1 MVGSNFDVG
10 GGHDEAPEI
19 DTVDNLWTEKL
30 ESYFVYLM
38 VEEISKG
45 TMQANTFA
53 NAAWQRFA
61 ESLRKATGKE
71 YTYYQLKNKYHNLR
85 TRWSDFSSLLIE
97 KDVHFNLVTGEV
109 TATEDVWRR
118 LYSKYRRAKSFRKK
132 GLKDYDKLC
141 VIFGDPV
148 HPETQFLG
156 INVRN
161 KEKIT
166 FDFAEGQADTPRVK
180 RSEKCYAL
188 KVSSD
193 ATIREKANNKRQK
206 MEKKISFTASLDSV
220 ADSGDGHGYEFAQ
233 VQDVIRCMDALNQ
246 LEGIDGASYV
256 KATRFIHD
264 DALWRKMFLCM
275 PDNRK
280 KDWVLNI

>member
-1 MVGSNFDVG
+1 MVDSKFDVVVG
-10 GGHDEAPEI
+10 NDEVPEI

-45 TMQANTFA
+45 TMQATTFA

-61 ESLRKATGKE
+61 ESLRRATGKE

-85 TRWSDFSSLLIE
+85 TRWSDFTSMLIE

-118 LYSKYRRAKSFRKK
+118 LYSKCRRAKSFRKK

-141 VIFGDPV
+141 VIFGDP
-148 HPETQFLG
+148 EMQFLNN
-156 INVRN
+156 NVRS
-161 KEKIT
+161 KDKISN
-166 FDFAEGQADTPRVK
+166 DFTEGQADTPRVK

-188 KVSSD
+188 KASSN
-193 ATIREKANNKRQK
+193 ATIRDKANKRQK
-206 MEKKISFTASLDSV
+206 LEKKTSFTASLDSV

-233 VQDVIRCMDALNQ
+233 VQDVVRCMEALNQ

-275 PDNRK
+275 PDERK